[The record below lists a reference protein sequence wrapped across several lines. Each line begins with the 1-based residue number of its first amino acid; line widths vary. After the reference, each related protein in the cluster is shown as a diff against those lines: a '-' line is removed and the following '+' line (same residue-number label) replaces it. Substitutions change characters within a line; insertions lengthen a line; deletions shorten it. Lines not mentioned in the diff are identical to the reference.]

1 MEEVVIKAK
10 DEYKLCVHI
19 FETDS
24 PKGIVQIIH
33 GMEEHQERY
42 EEFAGILNKSGY
54 TVVSSDMR
62 GHGYN
67 APMLG
72 FFSEKDGYK
81 YLLSDQK
88 RITAYIKKRFKTDKV
103 IIFAHSMGT
112 IIARNLLQTQSGNY
126 KKVILSGYPCSH
138 GKLTLMFG
146 LALTDFI
153 AKTKGANYNSV
164 LVEDLSIGSFNR
176 TITNPKTSLDWIS
189 VNEENV
195 SSYINDPYCGHGFK
209 VAAFN
214 DLFHLLNNMTETK
227 RYRNINKNLP
237 ILALRGEKDPC
248 TGFEKGSRASIH
260 TLKTAGFNN
269 IKQIKYPN
277 MRHEILNETGKEKVF
292 RDIVK
297 FLELSPA
304 K

>member
-1 MEEVVIKAK
+1 MEEALIKAK
-10 DEYKLCVHI
+10 DGYKLCLHI
-19 FETDS
+19 FEADS

-42 EEFAGILNKSGY
+42 EKFTEVLNKAGY

-67 APMLG
+67 APVLG
-72 FFSEKDGYK
+72 FFNEKDGYK

-112 IIARNLLQTQSGNY
+112 IIARNLLQTQSDSY
-126 KKVILSGYPCSH
+126 EKIILSGYPCSP
-138 GKLTLMFG
+138 GRLILMFG
-146 LALTDFI
+146 IALTDFI
-153 AKTKGANYNSV
+153 AKTRGANYYSV
-164 LVEDLSIGSFNR
+164 LVEYLAIGSFNR

-209 VAAFN
+209 VSAFN
-214 DLFHLLNNMTETK
+214 DLFHLSQNMTETK
-227 RYRNINKNLP
+227 RYKNINENLP
-237 ILALRGEKDPC
+237 ILALRGGNDPC
-248 TGFEKGSRASIH
+248 TGFEKGSRASIN
-260 TLKTAGFNN
+260 TLKTAGFKN
-269 IKQIKYPN
+269 IKQIKYTN
-277 MRHEILNETGKEKVF
+277 MRHEILNETRSEKVY

-297 FLELSPA
+297 FLG
-304 K
+304 